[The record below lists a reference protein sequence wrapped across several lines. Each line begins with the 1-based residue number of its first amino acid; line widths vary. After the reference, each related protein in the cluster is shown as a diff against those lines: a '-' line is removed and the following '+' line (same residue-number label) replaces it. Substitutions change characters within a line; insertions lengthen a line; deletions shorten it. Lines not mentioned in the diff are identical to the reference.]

1 MGGGRCR
8 VSSGDGFSKKSLP
21 WVRLRE
27 SASTRLVEK
36 ATSISWS
43 MDAPSRC
50 CSRMERRLAASIGPP
65 HCCFLASSRREYE
78 DSRLLDFF
86 PLVASAPGDW
96 RRRGGVRRRGGG
108 REGGGGDAVLDED
121 APTRRFKSVV
131 EDFDD
136 DLGAGAGMIASG
148 VEVVAMVLG
157 SVGVI
162 VVGAGG
168 GGVIVELEGACV
180 FLDVFFVR
188 LEGLD

>member
-1 MGGGRCR
+1 M
-8 VSSGDGFSKKSLP
+8 DFS
-21 WVRLRE
+21 
-27 SASTRLVEK
+27 
-36 ATSISWS
+36 
-43 MDAPSRC
+43 
-50 CSRMERRLAASIGPP
+50 PP
-65 HCCFLASSRREYE
+65 
-78 DSRLLDFF
+78 
-86 PLVASAPGDW
+86 VASAPEDW

-121 APTRRFKSVV
+121 VPTRRFESVV

-136 DLGAGAGMIASG
+136 DLGAGAGRIASLCG
-148 VEVVAMVLG
+148 FGVVAIVLG
-157 SVGVI
+157 SVEVI

>member
-1 MGGGRCR
+1 MWLF
-8 VSSGDGFSKKSLP
+8 DFS
-21 WVRLRE
+21 
-27 SASTRLVEK
+27 
-36 ATSISWS
+36 
-43 MDAPSRC
+43 
-50 CSRMERRLAASIGPP
+50 
-65 HCCFLASSRREYE
+65 
-78 DSRLLDFF
+78 
-86 PLVASAPGDW
+86 PLVLACEDW

-108 REGGGGDAVLDED
+108 REGGGGDAVLDEG
-121 APTRRFKSVV
+121 APTRRFESVV

>member
-1 MGGGRCR
+1 M
-8 VSSGDGFSKKSLP
+8 DFS
-21 WVRLRE
+21 
-27 SASTRLVEK
+27 
-36 ATSISWS
+36 
-43 MDAPSRC
+43 
-50 CSRMERRLAASIGPP
+50 
-65 HCCFLASSRREYE
+65 
-78 DSRLLDFF
+78 
-86 PLVASAPGDW
+86 PLVASAPGDR

-108 REGGGGDAVLDED
+108 REGGGGDAVLDD
-121 APTRRFKSVV
+121 DVPTRRFESVV

-136 DLGAGAGMIASG
+136 DLGAGAGIMASLCG

-168 GGVIVELEGACV
+168 GGVVVELEGACV